1 MGKKTKRGPLTWIE
15 RLRPV
20 PETRATIAVYTI
32 VRLLVS
38 AIMIHAII
46 EGNYENMFTCI
57 LTLILLMLPVLVEHK
72 FGIDIPSALEITLV
86 LFIFAAEI
94 LGEMQSYYVNVPH
107 WDTILHTISGFIYAA
122 VGFAMVDI
130 LNKNKRI
137 SFNLSPLCLAF
148 VAFCFSMTIGA
159 LWEIFE
165 FSIDTL
171 FNKDMQKDTIVH
183 HITSVM
189 LDPTRSNI
197 PITIS
202 GINEVYLN
210 GEALGLGGYL
220 DIGLIDTMKDLI
232 VNLIGAVVFSII
244 GYFHVKNRGKS
255 KIAKMFVPVVL
266 DPQEHSTESVTETMK
281 ATEDKPTGSDMPDT
295 EKTDQTKIDNKAT
308 VDKEE

>member
-1 MGKKTKRGPLTWIE
+1 
-15 RLRPV
+15 
-20 PETRATIAVYTI
+20 
-32 VRLLVS
+32 
-38 AIMIHAII
+38 
-46 EGNYENMFTCI
+46 
-57 LTLILLMLPVLVEHK
+57 
-72 FGIDIPSALEITLV
+72 
-86 LFIFAAEI
+86 
-94 LGEMQSYYVNVPH
+94 
-107 WDTILHTISGFIYAA
+107 
-122 VGFAMVDI
+122 
-130 LNKNKRI
+130 
-137 SFNLSPLCLAF
+137 
-148 VAFCFSMTIGA
+148 MTIGA